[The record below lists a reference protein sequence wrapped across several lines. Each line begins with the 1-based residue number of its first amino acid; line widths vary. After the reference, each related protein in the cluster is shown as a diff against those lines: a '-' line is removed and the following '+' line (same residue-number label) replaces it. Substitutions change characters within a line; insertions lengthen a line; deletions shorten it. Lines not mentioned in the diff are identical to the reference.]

1 MFIRKK
7 KINGKEYAY
16 LIKNRYNKRKKQSR
30 QKTTKY
36 LGKVIKLPNF
46 DNPTQASTIRQ
57 SIINEFSQRG
67 FKINEDKLTNKD
79 IIIDIKNLTVTSN
92 NKSIC
97 LELNEGFLCDHTLV
111 NLVNFNDDNLNQKEL
126 MHNLADAFV
135 SAGINLHHDSFI
147 DIFKNKLN
155 PQI

>member
-36 LGKVIKLPNF
+36 LGKIIKLSTS
-46 DNPTQASTIRQ
+46 DNPTHASTIRQ
-57 SIINEFSQRG
+57 SIINEFSQKG
-67 FKINEDKLTNKD
+67 FKLNEDKLINKS
-79 IIIDIKNLTVTSN
+79 IIIDLKNLTVTSK

-97 LELNEGFLCDHTLV
+97 LELNEGFLCDYTLT

-126 MHNLADAFV
+126 VHNFADAFI

-147 DIFKNKLN
+147 NIFKNRPNL
-155 PQI
+155 